1 MAASKTVEE
10 RRPLTPTERYVAS
23 RPYESIASAGEM
35 GKIAVAGVAG
45 VFSAPREWLPEAINL
60 YSTYAKRMLIP
71 MIVSVAGYIIGYAV
85 FFFGGVTAAV
95 GVGERFG
102 GALYIGTIRELGVWI
117 TTMVFAGVAG
127 SAVAAD
133 LGARKIREELD
144 ALSVLG
150 VDLKKSLVV
159 PRIVAMTVLAPTMGF
174 IAIFI
179 GNLCT
184 QLVGPSLIDYPF
196 DIGLYSILSNIYASD
211 LIAFTIKLTI
221 VGFFVAVISCQK
233 GLSCQGGAEGV
244 GRAVHQTVVL
254 SFIGIWAI
262 NSIFNLAYL
271 TLFPET
277 AILKG

>member
-1 MAASKTVEE
+1 MSQSRIKEQQ
-10 RRPLTPTERYVAS
+10 PLSLTEQYVGS
-23 RPYESIASAGEM
+23 RIYESIQSASEM
-35 GKIAVAGVAG
+35 GTVAVSGVKGAFTTPG
-45 VFSAPREWLPEAINL
+45 QWFPEAIAL

-150 VDLKKSLVV
+150 VDLVKSLVV

-174 IAIFI
+174 IAIFV

-196 DIGLYSILSNIYASD
+196 QIGLYSILSNIYASD
-211 LIAFTIKLTI
+211 LIAFTIKLTL

-233 GLSCQGGAEGV
+233 GLSCKGGAEGV

-254 SFIGIWAI
+254 SFVGIWAI
-262 NSIFNLAYL
+262 NSLFNLAYL

>member
-1 MAASKTVEE
+1 MAQSRVDQP
-10 RRPLTPTERYVAS
+10 RPLSLTERYVGS
-23 RPYESIASAGEM
+23 RAYESLDAASEM
-35 GKIAVAGVAG
+35 GKVAVAGIKGA
-45 VFSAPREWLPEAINL
+45 FSNPGQWLPEAILL

-150 VDLKKSLVV
+150 IDLVKSLVV

-174 IAIFI
+174 IAIFV

-196 DIGLYSILSNIYASD
+196 DIGLYSIVSNIYASD

-233 GLSCQGGAEGV
+233 GLSCKGGAEGV

-254 SFIGIWAI
+254 SFVGIWAI
-262 NSIFNLAYL
+262 NSLFNLAYL

>member
-1 MAASKTVEE
+1 MDE
-10 RRPLTPTERYVAS
+10 RQPLSLTEQYVGS
-23 RPYESIASAGEM
+23 RAYESIQSASEM
-35 GKIAVAGVAG
+35 GVVAVNGVKGA
-45 VFSAPREWLPEAINL
+45 FTAPGQWLPEAVAL

-150 VDLKKSLVV
+150 VDLVKSLVV

-174 IAIFI
+174 IAIFV

-196 DIGLYSILSNIYASD
+196 QIGLYSILSNIYASD
-211 LIAFTIKLTI
+211 LIAFTIKLTL

-233 GLSCQGGAEGV
+233 GLSCKGGAEGV

-254 SFIGIWAI
+254 SFVGIWAI
-262 NSIFNLAYL
+262 NSLFNLAYL

-277 AILKG
+277 ANLKG

>member
-1 MAASKTVEE
+1 MAQQRLDPQTFAEQYTS
-10 RRPLTPTERYVAS
+10 S
-23 RPYESIASAGEM
+23 RVFESIGSASEM
-35 GKIAVAGVAG
+35 GRVAVAGVKGA
-45 VFSAPREWLPEAINL
+45 FSNPHTWMPEAIEL
-60 YSTYAKRMLIP
+60 YSRYAKRMLIP

-144 ALSVLG
+144 AMSVLG
-150 VDLKKSLVV
+150 VDLMKSLVV

-174 IAIFI
+174 IAIFV

-211 LIAFTIKLTI
+211 LIAFTIKLTV

-233 GLSCQGGAEGV
+233 GLTCKGGAEGV

-254 SFIGIWAI
+254 SFVGIWAI
-262 NSIFNLAYL
+262 NSLFNLAYL